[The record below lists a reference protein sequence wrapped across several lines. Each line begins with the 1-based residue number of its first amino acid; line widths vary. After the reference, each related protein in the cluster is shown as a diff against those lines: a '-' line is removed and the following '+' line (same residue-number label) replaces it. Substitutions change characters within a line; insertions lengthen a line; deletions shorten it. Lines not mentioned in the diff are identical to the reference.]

1 MHEFMGVRADAVG
14 SAVEGEFSILDGP
27 EEIPGEVA
35 ATTTSTPALAGFVID
50 GRQNAA
56 FKAVNM
62 LADKGIS
69 LRRADQSRDGY
80 MAGDFFLQHAPV
92 DVLSDVAT
100 ETGVDFKLLERVPEE
115 GLHQVRRGRLG
126 LFQRYYGGNMD
137 EGWTRLCLENFS
149 FPYTTLMSEEIKAGD
164 LNSKYDVIVIP
175 DDSREAITGI
185 FKENSRTNPEEY
197 PEKYRSG
204 IGEEGIKNLRTFV
217 KNGGTLV
224 SLGNT
229 FDFTIKEFD
238 LKIRDVARGLNTRD
252 FFCPG
257 STIRV
262 DIDNTHPLAYGMP
275 DEGLVLFRS
284 SPAFEIIPGR
294 HNEDYETVVRYKP
307 ENLLKS
313 GWLDGE
319 ERIAKRS
326 AMISTDYGQGK
337 IVLIGFRTQHRNQTD
352 GTFKLLFN
360 TIIE

>member
-1 MHEFMGVRADAVG
+1 
-14 SAVEGEFSILDGP
+14 
-27 EEIPGEVA
+27 
-35 ATTTSTPALAGFVID
+35 
-50 GRQNAA
+50 
-56 FKAVNM
+56 
-62 LADKGIS
+62 
-69 LRRADQSRDGY
+69 
-80 MAGDFFLQHAPV
+80 
-92 DVLSDVAT
+92 
-100 ETGVDFKLLERVPEE
+100 
-115 GLHQVRRGRLG
+115 
-126 LFQRYYGGNMD
+126 MD

-149 FPYTTLMSEEIKAGD
+149 FPYATLMSEEIKAGD
-164 LNSKYDVIVIP
+164 LNKKYDVIIIP
-175 DDSREAITGI
+175 QDSQEGITGI
-185 FKENSRTNPEEY
+185 FPEDSRYKPEEY

-204 IGEEGIKNLRTFV
+204 IGKEGIKNLKEFV

-224 SLGNT
+224 TLGNT
-229 FDFTIKEFD
+229 YDFAVNEFD
-238 LKIRDVARGLNTRD
+238 LEVRDVARGLNSRE

-275 DEGLVLFRS
+275 EDGLVLFRS

-294 HNEDYETVVRYKP
+294 HNDAYETVVRYKT

-319 ERIAKRS
+319 EKIAKRS
-326 AMISTDYGQGK
+326 AMITTDYGLGR